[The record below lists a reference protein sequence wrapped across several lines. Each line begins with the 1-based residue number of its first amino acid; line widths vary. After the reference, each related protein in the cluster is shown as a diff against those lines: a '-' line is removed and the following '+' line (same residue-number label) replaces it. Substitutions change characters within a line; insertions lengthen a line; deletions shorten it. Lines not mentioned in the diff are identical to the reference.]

1 MKRFLNMTLVC
12 ADLTDWVA
20 GTALVLIMLLT
31 SLDVILRYLGYPIPG
46 AYDLVS
52 LGGAFVIGFAIPRT
66 SWDRTHVTVDI
77 LTAKLSV
84 SKQAVFAVGTR
95 ILALFFFLVLGWNLV
110 RMGIGFMR
118 TGDSTQTLS
127 VPLYPLA
134 FALGI
139 CAFIECIVLVADV
152 VRVVSD
158 GGERDE

>member
-1 MKRFLNMTLVC
+1 MKRFLHMTLVC

-31 SLDVILRYLGYPIPG
+31 SLDVVLRYLGYPIPG

-52 LGGAFVIGFAIPRT
+52 LGGAFVIGFAIPKT

-77 LTAKLSV
+77 LTAKLPAG
-84 SKQAVFAVGTR
+84 KQAVFEVGTR
-95 ILALFFFLVLGWNLV
+95 ILGLFFFLVIGWNLMK
-110 RMGIGFMR
+110 MGIGFMR

-134 FALGI
+134 FALGL

-152 VRVVSD
+152 VRVASD
-158 GGERDE
+158 GGKRDE